1 MGLNL
6 FPVRVPIGRATGA
19 DGRTVDVLMTVE
31 FARALSDL
39 LTRVGGPNGI
49 GTDELA
55 NMVGD
60 QPGYGALIAS
70 AINNIAELSARVE
83 QLGALQAR
91 IGVLE
96 QALRDLAQL
105 TNMPAATPVD
115 WEHPGKI
122 GAAKANVAYF
132 TKVNNVTIPITAA
145 GSTLSLANGIVFQVK
160 NTLILSG
167 TDGAELKIGGGG
179 QLGTAAFKDGG
190 TTADPWAASTMTV
203 DGGFGCNG
211 KAAQGP
217 KASGGT
223 LAGVISAL
231 VANGILA
238 S

>member
-105 TNMPAATPVD
+105 ANMPAATPVD

-167 TDGAELKIGGGG
+167 TDGAELKIGGG
-179 QLGTAAFKDGG
+179 